1 MFDTNK
7 GFLDVEGSRR
17 EPGHLRGHPSGKK
30 IPLRASSTKILANY
44 ASKESLINAVY
55 DKNII

>member
-1 MFDTNK
+1 MLRALVENLTTFAGILREK
-7 GFLDVEGSRR
+7 KFLC
-17 EPGHLRGHPSGKK
+17 
-30 IPLRASSTKILANY
+30 ASSTKILANY